1 MDDEDAERAWREA
14 LEAQQEELDLKD
26 DEYYEELYRNTRIN
40 EGNKVSL
47 EKEIQELN
55 EQVRWIE
62 QVYVCNVFTLYY
74 VAMETTR

>member
-62 QVYVCNVFTLYY
+62 QVYVCNVLTLYY
-74 VAMETTR
+74 VAMEITR

>member
-55 EQVRWIE
+55 EQVR
-62 QVYVCNVFTLYY
+62 
-74 VAMETTR
+74 